1 MTTKEA
7 VTSLLQQRKYS
18 HRTVE
23 SYVGW
28 FDRLSSYF
36 HGRAVADLDTEDIT
50 SYFQHLQSKR
60 LNDQTVRQASSALRF
75 IFREVIRKKE
85 LVAVI
90 PVIRPKRPI
99 AVIPTQA
106 QVFSGL
112 TEVANPQLRLA
123 LKCIYGMGLEL
134 QEALLIRVRDIDF
147 PSNRMRVIPQRS
159 KTARDVP
166 IPLFAIDDLQSLANP
181 KRKTDFLFSTDK
193 GEKLPEQRLQRA
205 WADARAKA
213 SLSPRINIRSLRHAY
228 IRHLTMLGVQ
238 LKDVL
243 HHLGLHKARTLEYY
257 SNYSAVPTEITFSPA
272 DRLIHE
278 AEQATDSESPWYVA
292 PARIAA
298 LVELKPEKYDFRRLV
313 LLLQELNSAS
323 ANSNYLSMAFLV
335 RAIIDHVPPIFGCE
349 TFGQVSN
356 NYQGT
361 RSFKKNMDHLHNA
374 LRNVADSY
382 LHTHV
387 RQKEDLPTFIQ
398 IDFRSQLDQ
407 LLGEVIRIA

>member
-36 HGRAVADLDTEDIT
+36 HGRAVADLDTEDIA

-99 AVIPTQA
+99 AVIPSQA

-166 IPLFAIDDLQSLANP
+166 IPLFAIDDLQLLAKP

-213 SLSPRINIRSLRHAY
+213 
-228 IRHLTMLGVQ
+228 
-238 LKDVL
+238 
-243 HHLGLHKARTLEYY
+243 
-257 SNYSAVPTEITFSPA
+257 
-272 DRLIHE
+272 
-278 AEQATDSESPWYVA
+278 
-292 PARIAA
+292 
-298 LVELKPEKYDFRRLV
+298 
-313 LLLQELNSAS
+313 
-323 ANSNYLSMAFLV
+323 
-335 RAIIDHVPPIFGCE
+335 
-349 TFGQVSN
+349 
-356 NYQGT
+356 
-361 RSFKKNMDHLHNA
+361 
-374 LRNVADSY
+374 
-382 LHTHV
+382 
-387 RQKEDLPTFIQ
+387 
-398 IDFRSQLDQ
+398 
-407 LLGEVIRIA
+407 